1 VKIKTSTPWCN
12 LYYSASKY
20 SIKVSPSLHR
30 AIFNLLFYLVFAY
43 LFLAIFIGFT
53 FWLFAVIGFSF
64 CLAIF
69 LYRQLPSSLA
79 KKYLL
84 LITSSK
90 HKVIANFLLFKTGEC
105 QFFAGKTVKLSAS
118 SQLNLWGYWLVFTAN
133 DSQWSQLFIFKD
145 SLSKQ
150 DQARLART
158 IMRVKYLKE

>member
-1 VKIKTSTPWCN
+1 MKIKTSTPWCN

-20 SIKVSPSLHR
+20 NIKVSPSLHR
-30 AIFNLLFYLVFAY
+30 AIFNLLFYFAFTY
-43 LFLAIFIGFT
+43 LFLAIFIGLT
-53 FWLFAVIGFSF
+53 FWLFAVIGLFF
-64 CLAIF
+64 CFAVY
-69 LYRQLPSSLA
+69 LYRQLPSPLA

-90 HKVIANFLLFKTGEC
+90 HKVITNFLLFKTGEC

-133 DSQWSQLFIFKD
+133 GSQRSQLFIFKD